1 MKRTAF
7 LLISISLT
15 SLFALPLVAQQKN
28 HTKNPAAEKGTL
40 IGLLQESKPSVT
52 DISGQVMSNTTIRV
66 ERKWDG
72 DRCFATIANTGKESR
87 NLKNIILFNVR
98 KTGLDPNTPIYGE
111 GFQMLSQT
119 SGTLQSPVDLSEYTD
134 RNHYRLPEPDGLRT
148 VYNLFTLDLGKQGYV
163 LLGFTSSKKF
173 AGRFS
178 FSADRLMVSMDPEGL
193 PIAPGEKWQ
202 METFTAMQGKD
213 RNALLARF
221 AKYIQQNHPRLPI
234 KKIPTGWCSW
244 YCYGDKATKSI
255 VQENLDLFSKMKLG
269 FEYIQIDD
277 GYSPFEG
284 DWLDPSPAFGSMDST
299 VLAIRQKGFLPAIWV
314 APFIAEKDSRLFRE
328 HPGWFI
334 KNEAGEPLNSATKG
348 FGGWRHGPWYV
359 LDGTNPDAQKF
370 LEETFRTM
378 KEKWGIHYF
387 KLDANYWGAIPGR
400 HYDPQAT
407 RIEAYRRGMEAIIRG
422 AGPDAILLGCNA
434 PMWPSIGL
442 VNMMRTSNDIDRSWE
457 RFAATGRENLNRNW
471 QNGRLWINDPDCI
484 LLAGDPSLPDRTWLF
499 HATVIHAVGGLVL
512 SGDKA
517 MDLGKKELSVLKKS
531 IPSTGTGATFEDRDL
546 RLGITH
552 MGDREY
558 FHCLNWTGQPTDI
571 RLPLKGRYRLV
582 DYWSNRELGIY
593 SNQYIVRNIPP
604 QSAMLIEAIPVNGK
618 DQSAG
623 SNKTVF
629 RSNNSFPL

>member
-1 MKRTAF
+1 MNKIIHQKQMQMNRTVLMMITLWLAYF
-7 LLISISLT
+7 PVS
-15 SLFALPLVAQQKN
+15 PLAAQQKKQAGIPDAGKRN
-28 HTKNPAAEKGTL
+28 L
-40 IGLLQESKPSVT
+40 IGLLQKSEPLVT
-52 DISGQVMSNTTIRV
+52 DISGRILSRAAILV

-72 DRCFATIANTGKESR
+72 DRCFASITNTGKESR
-87 NLKNIILFNVR
+87 SLKNIVLFNVR

-119 SGTLQSPVDLSEYTD
+119 TGTLQSPVDLSEYTD
-134 RNHYRLPEPDGLRT
+134 RNHYRLPEPDSLRT

-163 LLGFTSSKKF
+163 LLGFTSSKRF

-178 FSADRLMVSMDPEGL
+178 FSSNRLMISMDPEGL
-193 PIAPGEKWQ
+193 SIDPGEKWQ
-202 METFTAMQGKD
+202 METFTAMQGNN
-213 RNALLARF
+213 RNELLARF

-234 KKIPTGWCSW
+234 KTIPTGWCSW

-255 VQENLDLFSKMKLG
+255 VQENLGLFSKMKLG

-277 GYSPFEG
+277 GYSPYEG

-334 KNEAGEPLNSATKG
+334 KDKEGKPLNSATKG

-378 KEKWGIHYF
+378 REKWGIQYF
-387 KLDANYWGAIPGR
+387 KLDANYWGTVSGE
-400 HYDPQAT
+400 HFDPHAT

-471 QNGRLWINDPDCI
+471 QNGRLWVNDPDCL
-484 LLAGDPSLPDRTWLF
+484 LLAGDTSLPDRVWLF
-499 HATVIHAVGGLVL
+499 HATVVHAVGGLVL

-517 MDLGKKELSVLKKS
+517 ADLGEKELSILRKS
-531 IPSTGTGATFEDRDL
+531 IPSTGIGAMFEDRSL

-552 MGDREY
+552 VGDREY
-558 FHCLNWTGQPTDI
+558 FHCFNWTGQPTNI
-571 RLPLKGRYRLV
+571 QLPLKGRYRLI
-582 DYWSNRELGIY
+582 DYWSNRELGTY
-593 SNQYIVRNIPP
+593 DNHYMVRNIPP
-604 QSAMLIEAIPVNGK
+604 QSAMLIEAIPVN
-618 DQSAG
+618 
-623 SNKTVF
+623 
-629 RSNNSFPL
+629 